1 MKQKK
6 SKEIKKYLKK
16 IIRNKKNYQI
26 KQKMTL
32 QPNFNHQMKM
42 NWIKINTIKIIYN
55 KLLKY
60 KNLLDLNCN
69 EKD

>member
-1 MKQKK
+1 
-6 SKEIKKYLKK
+6 
-16 IIRNKKNYQI
+16 
-26 KQKMTL
+26 
-32 QPNFNHQMKM
+32 M